1 MEIVSLV
8 ANARGVTEREVVY
21 GYTHRQLTHI
31 AGAMFKDRM
40 LLLDV
45 LSGALSGKSGGKGG
59 GKGKGG
65 KKSVR
70 GRVTDLRGVKSADQ
84 ARALI
89 SGAMAAKR

>member
-45 LSGALSGKSGGKGG
+45 LSGALSGKSGGKG
-59 GKGKGG
+59 KGG